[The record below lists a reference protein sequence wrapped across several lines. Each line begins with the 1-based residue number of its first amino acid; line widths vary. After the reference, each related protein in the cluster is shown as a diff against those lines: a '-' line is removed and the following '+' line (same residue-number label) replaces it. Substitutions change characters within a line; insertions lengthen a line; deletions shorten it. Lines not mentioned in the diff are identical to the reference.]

1 MKLPESVMGAF
12 KPEKT
17 KEPLP
22 EAERDMEEVRPSLGG
37 EAAWKLR
44 AEISKQVEVVKPP
57 RS

>member
-1 MKLPESVMGAF
+1 MGVF

-17 KEPLP
+17 KEPP
-22 EAERDMEEVRPSLGG
+22 QEAERDMDEVGPHLGG

-44 AEISKQVEVVKPP
+44 AEISKQAEVVKPP

>member
-1 MKLPESVMGAF
+1 MGAF

-17 KEPLP
+17 KEPLQ
-22 EAERDMEEVRPSLGG
+22 EAERDMEEVGPSLGG

-44 AEISKQVEVVKPP
+44 AEISKQAEVVKPP